1 MTLTLTSKTFWE
13 DFTCL
18 DLSQC
23 MLNKNIL
30 GVAAKYVDS
39 DLSDCLVQYL
49 NLGIKVCLCF
59 LLKKFMCNF
68 FLNNLCVIGS
78 RLYSLSY

>member
-39 DLSDCLVQYL
+39 DLSDCLVQFL

-59 LLKKFMCNF
+59 FKK
-68 FLNNLCVIGS
+68 NNLCVIF
-78 RLYSLSY
+78 LIIFV